1 MLYPNFPILV
11 LQVSGK
17 QLQAQRECLMAAI
30 SLSTAEEWERQG
42 LKMEQT
48 KRFQSHSSL
57 ESQKL
62 EREIKAANPVQ
73 TA

>member
-48 KRFQSHSSL
+48 KRFQSHK
-57 ESQKL
+57 Q
-62 EREIKAANPVQ
+62 P
-73 TA
+73 